1 MLANEGL
8 RQLLVEFAIPGDS
21 LSALNLKK
29 FLVLLE
35 KWNARIN
42 LTAKTEWEAL
52 EPLFREGIWAAKKY
66 PIEAVSHL
74 DIGTGAGFPAIV
86 LRIFNPCMNL
96 EMVESRGKKGAFLET
111 VAHELGLERA
121 QVHLHRLGSVLEH
134 SPENKTWDCI
144 SWKAVRLKTD
154 DLMGLCR
161 HANSR
166 TQFWMFHGRE
176 EAVEEPNVFCTDFSL
191 VRQEQLPGKR
201 ESKLSI
207 YMLQNRAEL

>member
-1 MLANEGL
+1 MQASEGL
-8 RQLLVEFAIPGDS
+8 KRLLNEFAISEDS
-21 LSALNLKK
+21 PSALKLGKY
-29 FLVLLE
+29 LVLLE
-35 KWNARIN
+35 KWNARVN

-52 EPLFREGIWAAKKY
+52 EPLFREGIWAARMY
-66 PIEAVSHL
+66 PAEAGSHL

-96 EMVESRGKKGAFLET
+96 EIVESRGKKSAFLET
-111 VAHELGLERA
+111 VAHELGLKGT
-121 QVHLHRLGSVLEH
+121 QVHSHRLGSLLER

-144 SWKAVRLKTD
+144 SWKALRLRTD
-154 DLMGLCR
+154 DLMELCR
-161 HANSR
+161 HANPH

-176 EAVEEPNVFCTDFSL
+176 EAVEEPNVLCSDFNL

-207 YMLQNRAEL
+207 YMPRK